1 MCWPG
6 CWRHRMK
13 IFILGTGKSGT
24 TALLYK
30 VAGGLP
36 NSHAF
41 SGGRP
46 GKYVGDF
53 ENAVYKH
60 TYDERKGK
68 NFELYSQHLKKE
80 HYDRKIWM
88 ARDPRDAA
96 VSRMLYRWHRGI
108 LGHKKQ
114 FNAHL
119 ELVLKKEQ
127 DPQSVSFHEICQY
140 TGYDVWPRSIEAMI
154 EEERVRNQNM
164 ADFVKKLDDDWFIFK
179 YEDMVDKN
187 FAALND
193 YLGFE
198 TETHAEVPSGSG
210 KEKVIRKKAYG
221 DWRHWFTAKDVE
233 LLKFAYM
240 PYMEAVSYNC
250 QDWELSQKPAIEP
263 QFSSDYML
271 NLTQKAKKNL
281 IMRYLDNLSQRFKKM
296 A

>member
-1 MCWPG
+1 
-6 CWRHRMK
+6 MK

-36 NSHAF
+36 NCHAF

-46 GKYVGDF
+46 GKYVGNYD
-53 ENAVYKH
+53 NAVYKH

-68 NFELYSQHLKKE
+68 NFELYSDHLAKE

-96 VSRMLYRWHRGI
+96 VSRMLYRWHRGY

-114 FNAHL
+114 FGAHF

-127 DPQSVSFHEICQY
+127 DPKSVSFHEICFY
-140 TGYDVWPRSIEAMI
+140 TGYNVWPRSADEVV

-164 ADFVKKLDDDWFIFK
+164 ADFVKQLGDDWFIFR

-187 FAALND
+187 FDALND

-198 TETHAEVPSGSG
+198 TKTNAEVPSGSG
-210 KEKVIRKKAYG
+210 KEKVVRKKAYG
-221 DWRHWFTAKDVE
+221 DWRHWFTPKDVA
-233 LLKFAYM
+233 LLKPAYT
-240 PYMEAVSYNC
+240 PYMKAVGYDC
-250 QDWELSQKPAIEP
+250 DDWNLDSEPLIEP
-263 QFSSDYML
+263 QFSSEYMRS
-271 NLTQKAKKNL
+271 LTQKARKNI
-281 IMRYLDNLSQRFKKM
+281 IMRYFDNIFQRFRKL